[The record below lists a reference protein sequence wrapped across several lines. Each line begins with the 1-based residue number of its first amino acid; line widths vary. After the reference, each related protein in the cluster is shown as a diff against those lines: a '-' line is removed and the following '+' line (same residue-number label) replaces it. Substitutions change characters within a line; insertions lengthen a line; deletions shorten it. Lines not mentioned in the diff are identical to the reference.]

1 MKHDGIRWQAAVVC
15 GIADPEPKAGAVDV
29 GLRRLAT
36 GHDGAVPIM
45 IAKPRPLKR
54 TLIKL
59 RRVKRINRRIARSR
73 TIHGK
78 DRHSNRRARP

>member
-36 GHDGAVPIM
+36 VHDGAVPIM

-59 RRVKRINRRIARSR
+59 RRVNRRIARSR

-78 DRHSNRRARP
+78 DRRSNRRAHP

>member
-1 MKHDGIRWQAAVVC
+1 MKHDGIRWQATV
-15 GIADPEPKAGAVDV
+15 
-29 GLRRLAT
+29 
-36 GHDGAVPIM
+36 HDGAVPIM

-59 RRVKRINRRIARSR
+59 RRVNRRIARSR

-78 DRHSNRRARP
+78 DRRSNRRARP